1 MIKIKKKIITAINN
15 PNLNNRLKEE
25 KYLDVIGRDLQYKEA
40 ILEMIE
46 INKIDIII
54 LNENLPGK
62 IKSEE
67 LIKKIKLK
75 NEKIKIIL
83 ILEKEDIDK
92 EIKLNKIY
100 NVEIYY
106 NNKIN
111 IKELIKIINEKEIN
125 KEELKKEIKKL
136 ENIIKENNYKLNEKN
151 KKINQLNY
159 KTEKNQYKNNKKRKY
174 NNIKENKLLKIIT
187 IEGSNK
193 KEQLI
198 FAELIAN
205 AYNKK
210 FKNKKIL
217 ILDFYFP
224 EKNNFKNINNNK
236 IINNENKIIE
246 KINILKNN
254 KNINIENIKKL
265 IINKINFNIYF
276 FQNFYLIYNIKN
288 INYKLFQKILYHI
301 KNNYSIILINLENNY
316 QLNQI
321 NEKIIEN
328 SDINYLILKANIQE
342 IKEIKNIKNKYQ
354 ENKLKIIIN
363 KNNKQ
368 KINKEIIKKL
378 LNYNKKINLIKIK
391 ENNNK
396 ILLIK
401 KINNYLI
408 NKKIKNIIN

>member
-46 INKIDIII
+46 ISKIDIII

-62 IKSEE
+62 IKLEE
-67 LIKKIKLK
+67 LVKKIKLK

-159 KTEKNQYKNNKKRKY
+159 KTEKK
-174 NNIKENKLLKIIT
+174 
-187 IEGSNK
+187 
-193 KEQLI
+193 
-198 FAELIAN
+198 
-205 AYNKK
+205 
-210 FKNKKIL
+210 
-217 ILDFYFP
+217 
-224 EKNNFKNINNNK
+224 
-236 IINNENKIIE
+236 
-246 KINILKNN
+246 
-254 KNINIENIKKL
+254 
-265 IINKINFNIYF
+265 
-276 FQNFYLIYNIKN
+276 
-288 INYKLFQKILYHI
+288 
-301 KNNYSIILINLENNY
+301 
-316 QLNQI
+316 
-321 NEKIIEN
+321 
-328 SDINYLILKANIQE
+328 
-342 IKEIKNIKNKYQ
+342 
-354 ENKLKIIIN
+354 
-363 KNNKQ
+363 
-368 KINKEIIKKL
+368 
-378 LNYNKKINLIKIK
+378 
-391 ENNNK
+391 
-396 ILLIK
+396 
-401 KINNYLI
+401 
-408 NKKIKNIIN
+408 